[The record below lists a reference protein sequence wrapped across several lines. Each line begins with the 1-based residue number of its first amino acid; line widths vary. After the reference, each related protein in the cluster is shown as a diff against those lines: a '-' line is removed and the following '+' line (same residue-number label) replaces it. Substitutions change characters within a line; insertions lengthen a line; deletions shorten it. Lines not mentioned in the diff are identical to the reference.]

1 MRIQTEYRSFE
12 NRWTISSSYD
22 FQAHQ
27 QSFQRRWCF
36 SQSALLWFEVLPA
49 ISPVLPGL
57 SLALPGAPRLVSG
70 APHYCEGRK
79 ECPSRVWYS
88 PEIDTSKFTLHILSD
103 TPGGFHWLRYILLME
118 INENG
123 KRLGRETSESR
134 SAAGESGIQLERMLR
149 QRAGKLTQLYQTI
162 DRMATM
168 LEAHM
173 ARQETQ

>member
-1 MRIQTEYRSFE
+1 
-12 NRWTISSSYD
+12 
-22 FQAHQ
+22 
-27 QSFQRRWCF
+27 
-36 SQSALLWFEVLPA
+36 
-49 ISPVLPGL
+49 
-57 SLALPGAPRLVSG
+57 
-70 APHYCEGRK
+70 
-79 ECPSRVWYS
+79 
-88 PEIDTSKFTLHILSD
+88 
-103 TPGGFHWLRYILLME
+103 ME